1 MIKNT
6 QCAPLMRTLTGLRA
20 SPHAMGNARRTLC
33 RFTASQGA
41 IGCFAKR
48 NGCRAVIPV
57 FHFAPKPVD
66 SRLRTIEPTRR
77 VRGENAAMQKRY
89 GLGWATVSDTLA

>member
-1 MIKNT
+1 METREYFNIISDFYRK
-6 QCAPLMRTLTGLRA
+6 LR
-20 SPHAMGNARRTLC
+20 NRRVT
-33 RFTASQGA
+33 TAF
-41 IGCFAKR
+41 IIYFAKR

-89 GLGWATVSDTLA
+89 GLGWATASDPLTQPPADASRRKRV